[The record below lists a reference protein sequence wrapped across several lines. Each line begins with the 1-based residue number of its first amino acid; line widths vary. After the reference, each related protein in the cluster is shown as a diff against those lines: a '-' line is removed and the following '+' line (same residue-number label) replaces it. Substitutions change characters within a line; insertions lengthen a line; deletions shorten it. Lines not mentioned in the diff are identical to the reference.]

1 MNDYRR
7 TAIVVGALYIL
18 GTVFGVSSALLAGGL
33 APGDLAVI
41 STIVPKFTL
50 ATLCIVLMGLSLAL
64 MAIFMY
70 PVLRKHNG
78 ALAMGML
85 VFRAPVEAVMY
96 TLSAIGWLILAA
108 LGELYVAPGANTAF
122 LQSVA
127 DVVVQVGDKTG
138 NINTLFF
145 ITGASFLY
153 VSFYRSR
160 LIPRWLS
167 LWGLIA
173 AVPYLAVDV
182 LGLFGIENA
191 TLQFLYGPLAIQEMV
206 MGFWLV
212 IAGFNKDAVR
222 RLDEAQ

>member
-1 MNDYRR
+1 VNDYRR

-18 GTVFGVSSALLAGGL
+18 GTVFGVSSAILAGGL
-33 APGDLAVI
+33 APGDLATI
-41 STIVPKFTL
+41 STILPQFTL
-50 ATLCIVLMGLSLAL
+50 ATLCIILMGLALAL
-64 MAIFMY
+64 MAIFLY

-96 TLSAIGWLILAA
+96 TVGAIGWLILST
-108 LGELYVAPGANTAF
+108 LSMLYVAPGANTAI

-127 DVVVQVGDKTG
+127 DVVVQVGDKIG
-138 NINTLFF
+138 NINTIFF

-173 AVPYLAVDV
+173 AVPYLAVDLLSFFHV
-182 LGLFGIENA
+182 ESTA
-191 TLQFLYGPLAIQEMV
+191 LQFLYGPLAIQEMV
-206 MGFWLV
+206 MGLWLV
-212 IAGFNKDAVR
+212 IAGFNKDAVK
-222 RLDEAQ
+222 RLDEAL

>member
-7 TAIVVGALYIL
+7 TSMIVGALYVL
-18 GTVFGVSSALLAGGL
+18 GTVFGVTSAILGGGL
-33 APGDLAVI
+33 TPGDLATI
-41 STIVPKFTL
+41 STIVPRFTL

-64 MAIFMY
+64 MAIFLY

-85 VFRAPVEAVMY
+85 VFRAPVEAIGY
-96 TLSAIGWLILAA
+96 TLGAIGWLILSA
-108 LGELYVAPGANTAF
+108 LSMLYVAPGANTAV

-127 DVVVQVGDKTG
+127 DVVVQVGDKIG
-138 NINTLFF
+138 NVFTIFF

-153 VSFYRSR
+153 ISFYRTR

-167 LWGLIA
+167 IWGLIA

-182 LGLFGIENA
+182 LSFFHVEST
-191 TLQFLYGPLAIQEMV
+191 TLQYLYGPLAIQEIV

-212 IAGFNKDAVR
+212 IAGLDKDAVKE
-222 RLDEAQ
+222 LG